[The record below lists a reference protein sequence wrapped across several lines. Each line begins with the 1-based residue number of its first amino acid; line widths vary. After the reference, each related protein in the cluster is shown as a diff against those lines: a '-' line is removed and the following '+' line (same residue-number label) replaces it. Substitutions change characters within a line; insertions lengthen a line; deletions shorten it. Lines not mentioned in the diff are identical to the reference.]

1 MAQNPNSFTD
11 SVFGMIRNLLVSIRA
26 GLFELT
32 IKQPVTQNSLQRYQ
46 EEHRE
51 EKQQYL
57 RQAILDLAED
67 SEEEDDG
74 QPLDKETLSKMI
86 AELTIERNNLRRSFN
101 IVNEQRTGS
110 KDRQHMEEEIR
121 IQNWTKEDREEL
133 ESGLAVMRQTIQE
146 SWKDAAD
153 CEQEKRSKN
162 NQ

>member
-1 MAQNPNSFTD
+1 MVVLAQA
-11 SVFGMIRNLLVSIRA
+11 VR
-26 GLFELT
+26 
-32 IKQPVTQNSLQRYQ
+32 QNSRIHKTGTQF
-46 EEHRE
+46 
-51 EKQQYL
+51 KQKSIFQ
-57 RQAILDLAED
+57 
-67 SEEEDDG
+67 DDG